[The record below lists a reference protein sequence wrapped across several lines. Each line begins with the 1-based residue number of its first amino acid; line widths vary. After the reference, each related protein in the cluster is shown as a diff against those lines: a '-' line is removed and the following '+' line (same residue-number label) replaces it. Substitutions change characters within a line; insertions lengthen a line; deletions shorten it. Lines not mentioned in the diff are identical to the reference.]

1 MIKEI
6 KYEGYTEVPSDY
18 ECPDGDLALA
28 QGVLNEDGTTK
39 PILSSVDWAVLPAG
53 YEIVFIH
60 ATSQMKHYIIHRP
73 STGAFYWI
81 DRSTIDDATSHPVT
95 ISAASL
101 TQVATYT
108 TTSYDSIC
116 AVGNT
121 LMVADSSGIHYN
133 LWTTESGTQQYKYL
147 GTHIPE
153 LSIEF
158 SLDAGVYWTE
168 EYRQDFDPS
177 IPADEWW
184 VYGGELSDDNQKVVS
199 DEVMGKVNKLYQ
211 EKAVDEGKFMY
222 PFLVR
227 YAYRLYDQT
236 LTMHSAPILMVCAS
250 SCAPIV
256 GITETHIDGTGALE
270 WMKYR
275 IVSALFKLRYQAL
288 EYPEISALKDW
299 SDIVKSVDIF
309 ITAPIY
315 TYDMSGKIKHLNE
328 QDGDFTFPYCI
339 ALHSWQYGGTTHST
353 GYDRQTWYRMYR
365 DEVDLFPAS
374 SEQYN
379 FTYYIELPSFS
390 TEQINRNIKDAHDFY
405 RLASIDVDKLDTQNK
420 EVPIEEGYLQSLTG
434 REVMTDDYDSHETLL
449 PTYMYNYNAR
459 LNLAGLTKRLFDGFM
474 LQSMVTKYD
483 PLYNQDP
490 EFDPGIMQ
498 PTAVYVYI
506 KEDGKEIIVKNDAGS
521 ILSKHPLLMLYYPNP
536 NAYKMVILKGGY
548 FYEYPLTKHD
558 FLSGV
563 YWYDGMYP
571 SASQT
576 ITTPSVTTDKSI
588 SMPNQIYTSEV
599 NNPFLFR
606 AEGINTVGI
615 GKVLGMASATK
626 ALSEGQFGDF
636 PMYAFTTEGVWALK
650 IQNDGIFVAIQP
662 VTRDV
667 VIDPAVS
674 ITSIDTAVL
683 FATERGIML
692 LQGSN
697 TKCISEDLETEHPF
711 NVIAIKN
718 GAAVYPGGAALVS
731 YANVPN
737 DSVNLPIIKEF
748 VKTCRMLYDYKNSRV
763 LVFSPTDKC
772 VLVYSLK
779 TGKWGMLNGTID
791 YAINSYPE
799 ALAMTKD
806 GTTPVLTNFSELDYS
821 STTKGLLVT
830 RPLKLDYPND
840 LKTIRNIIQRGKFV
854 KGHVGQVLWGS
865 RDLINWHLVG
875 SSVDHYLHNITGTPY
890 KYFRLGLP
898 LNMVEGENLYGC
910 TVEYELKETN
920 RLR

>member
-28 QGVLNEDGTTK
+28 QGAINEDGSLK
-39 PILSSVDWAVLPAG
+39 PILPAVNWAVLPEG
-53 YEIVFIH
+53 YKIVFIH

-81 DRSTIDDATSHPVT
+81 DRSTVDDASSHPVT

-121 LMVADSSGIHYN
+121 LMVADANGIHYN
-133 LWTTESGTQQYKYL
+133 LWTTENGTQQYKYL
-147 GTHIPE
+147 GTHMPE
-153 LSIEF
+153 LSVEF

-275 IVSALFKLRYQAL
+275 IVSSFFQLKYQVMDYAQM
-288 EYPEISALKDW
+288 SDLKDW

-315 TYDMSGKIKHLNE
+315 TYDMSGSIKHLKNFT
-328 QDGDFTFPYCI
+328 DPTFPYCI
-339 ALHSWQYGGTTHST
+339 AQHEWVYDGVAHST
-353 GYDRQTWYRMYR
+353 GYERQTWFRMYR
-365 DEVDLFPAS
+365 DEVSLFPS
-374 SEQYN
+374 SNENYD
-379 FTYYIELPSFS
+379 FVYYIDLPSFS
-390 TEQINRNIKDAHDFY
+390 AEQVNRNVRDAHDFY
-405 RLASIDVDKLDTQNK
+405 RLASIEVDKLDLQHK
-420 EVPIEEGYLQSLTG
+420 AVPIEEGYLQALTG
-434 REVMTDDYDSHETLL
+434 REAMTDDYDSHDTLL

-459 LNLAGLTKRLFDGFM
+459 LNLAGLTKNLFDGFR
-474 LQSMVTKYD
+474 LQSMVMKYD
-483 PLYNQDP
+483 PLSNQDP
-490 EFDPGIMQ
+490 EFDPGAMGN
-498 PTAVYVYI
+498 TCVYVYI

-571 SASQT
+571 SSAQT
-576 ITTPSVTTDKSI
+576 AVVPSVTADKSI

-697 TKCISEDLETEHPF
+697 TKCISEDLETENPF
-711 NVIAIKN
+711 NVIAIRN
-718 GAAVYPGGAALVS
+718 GVAVYPGAAALVN

-748 VKTCRMLYDYKNSRV
+748 VKTCRMLYDYKNQRV
-763 LVFSPTDKC
+763 LAFSPTDKC

-779 TGKWGMLNGTID
+779 TGKWGMMNGTID

-898 LNMVEGENLYGC
+898 VSMTEDENLYGC

>member
-6 KYEGYTEVPSDY
+6 KYNGYTEVPSDY

-28 QGVLNEDGTTK
+28 QGALNEDGTME
-39 PILSSVDWAVLPAG
+39 PILPAIDWAKLPAG
-53 YEIVFIH
+53 YRVEFIH
-60 ATSQMKHYIIHRP
+60 ATSQMAHYIIYRP

-81 DRSTIDDATSHPVT
+81 DKNIVDDPSVPRPYT

-101 TQVATYT
+101 TQVGTYT
-108 TTSYDSIC
+108 TLSYDSIC

-133 LWTTESGTQQYKYL
+133 LWQTTNGTSQYKYL
-147 GTHIPE
+147 GTHMPE
-153 LSIEF
+153 LSLEF
-158 SLDAGVYWTE
+158 SLDADVYWTE
-168 EYRQDFDPS
+168 EYRQDFDPA

-184 VYGGELSDDNQKVVS
+184 VYDGTLSDENQKVVS

-211 EKAVDEGKFMY
+211 EKAVEEGKFMY

-236 LTMHSAPILMVCAS
+236 LSMHSAPILMVCAS
-250 SCAPIV
+250 SCAPVV
-256 GITETHIDGTGALE
+256 GITETHTNGTIGLE

-275 IVSALFKLRYQAL
+275 IVSSFFQLNYQVLDSTQTSSLR
-288 EYPEISALKDW
+288 DW

-315 TYDMSGKIKHLNE
+315 TYDMSGTIKHIKMLPA
-328 QDGDFTFPYCI
+328 DITSPYCI
-339 ALHSWQYGGTTHST
+339 ALHQWQYGGTTHST
-353 GYDRQTWYRMYR
+353 GYDRQTWLKMYH

-374 SEQYN
+374 DDQYD
-379 FTYYIELPSFS
+379 FIYYIELPSFS
-390 TEQINRNIKDAHDFY
+390 EDRLNSNIRDAHDFY
-405 RLASIDVDKLDTQNK
+405 KLASIDVNKLDSSQHA
-420 EVPIEEGYLQSLTG
+420 VPIEEGYLEALVA
-434 REVMTDDYDSHETLL
+434 REAMTDDYDSHDTLL
-449 PTYMYNYNAR
+449 PTYMYNYNSR
-459 LNLAGLTKRLFDGFM
+459 LNLAGLSKRLFDGFR

-483 PLYNQDP
+483 PMYDPDP
-490 EFDPGIMQ
+490 EYDPGTMS
-498 PTAVYVYI
+498 TTEVFVYI
-506 KEDGKEIIVKNDAGS
+506 KEDGKEIVVKNDAGS
-521 ILSKHPLLMLYYPNP
+521 ILSNHPLLMLYYPNA
-536 NAYKMVILKGGY
+536 NAYKMIIKKGSNY
-548 FYEYPLTKHD
+548 YEYQLERHD
-558 FLSGV
+558 FLSGA

-571 SASQT
+571 VASQAAV
-576 ITTPSVTTDKSI
+576 TPSVTTDKTI

-626 ALSEGQFGDF
+626 ALSEGQFGEY

-650 IQNDGIFVAIQP
+650 IQSDGIFVAIQP

-683 FATERGIML
+683 FATERGIMVI
-692 LQGSN
+692 QGSN
-697 TKCISEDLETEHPF
+697 TKCLTEDLDTEHPF
-711 NVIAIKN
+711 NLVAT
-718 GAAVYPGGAALVS
+718 GVYPGASALVT
-731 YANVPN
+731 YAGVPS

-748 VKTCRMLYDYKNSRV
+748 VKTCRMLYDYKNQRV
-763 LVFSPTDKC
+763 LAFTPTDKC

-791 YAINSYPE
+791 YGINSYPE
-799 ALAMTKD
+799 ALAMTRE
-806 GTTPVLTNFSELDYS
+806 GTTPVLTNFSELDMYAD
-821 STTKGLLVT
+821 TKGLLVT

-840 LKTIRNIIQRGKFV
+840 LKTIRNIVQRGKFV

-898 LNMVEGENLYGC
+898 VDMIDGESLYGC
-910 TVEYELKETN
+910 SVEYELKETN